1 MFNNKIRTAFL
12 ALVASASIGVA
23 SFAPAAAQAQPVQ
36 GAGATGCFVYHVETD
51 TYEEVPEG
59 TLIIGISGNIL
70 ECRNGGWVVV
80 GNERPKVS
88 PISGVTVKSVGAV
101 QGSSQGGS
109 VSPVRVL
116 APSAS
121 HRGHANHHHKRKHL

>member
-1 MFNNKIRTAFL
+1 MFNSKIRTTFL
-12 ALVASASIGVA
+12 ALAASASIGVA

-36 GAGATGCFVYHVETD
+36 GEEGKGCFVYHVETG

-80 GNERPKVS
+80 GNEQPKVS
-88 PISGVTVKSVGAV
+88 PVVRA
-101 QGSSQGGS
+101 
-109 VSPVRVL
+109 VSPT
-116 APSAS
+116 AS
-121 HRGHANHHHKRKHL
+121 YSRL